1 MRATKR
7 PGYLET
13 INERVVVFDGAFG
26 TYVQDENLT
35 VDDFGGQHLEGCNEL
50 LAVTRPDLIARMHE
64 DFLKVGV
71 DALETATFGSFSTV
85 LTEYGIAD
93 RAHEIT
99 LAAAR
104 IARDVANSFEGDGR
118 PRFVAGSIGPGTK
131 LPSLGHIS
139 FVELRNTYEEHARAL
154 IEGGVDLLL
163 IETCMDLLQIKSAM
177 QGGRRAM
184 KALGREVPIQ
194 VQVTM
199 ETTGRMLVGTEIGAA
214 LTALLAMK
222 PDVIGINCATGP
234 AEMQEHLRHLSQH
247 SPIPISVLPNAGLP
261 SVVDGRTHYDLTPA
275 QLADFHRHHVQDLG
289 IRVVGG
295 CCGTTP
301 EHLRQ
306 VVEAVRNITPARR
319 SPIQEPSVT
328 SLYSPVTLKQ
338 DNSVLYIGERTN
350 ANGSRAFR
358 DAMLAGD
365 WDTCTKMANEQI
377 REGAHVLDVCVDY
390 VGRDGTTDMAE
401 IAGRFASQASVPL
414 VIDSTE
420 PQVMEAALQLAGGR
434 CILNSANLEDGEDP
448 GRRMDRIFSLAR
460 DYGAAVICLLI
471 DERGQARDVEWKMQI
486 AHRLHKIATERYG
499 LSASDL
505 IFDPLTFPLTTGDAD
520 LRRDGI
526 ESIEGIRRIKQE
538 IPGALT
544 VMGLSNVSFG
554 INPAA
559 RQVLNSVFLD
569 ECVKA
574 GLDAA
579 IVHAS
584 KILPLARIKPE
595 HVTLCRDIIFDKTT
609 DDYNPLQLLLT
620 AFEGVKSTKQE
631 KPDRSGWPVRQ
642 RLRQR
647 IIDGDREGLTAELD
661 EALGEGLKALEIVN
675 DVLLDGMREV
685 GELFGSGQMQLPFVL
700 QSAET
705 MKMAVGHLEPH
716 MDKVAG
722 STSKGKLVLATVKG
736 DVHDIGKNLVDI
748 ICTNNGYEVHNIG
761 IKIPISEMITKVQEV
776 DADALGMSGLLVKST
791 LIMRENLEELNT
803 SGLSNIP
810 VLLGGAALTRSYV
823 ERDLREVYQGRV
835 FYGRDA
841 FEGLHTLDKLM
852 EMKRNGIDDPEF
864 GRIPTGRSLAERRAP
879 KESPIDL
886 PRRSPDVVDDNPV
899 FTPPFVGSR
908 VVKGISLD
916 EIAEYVNETALYRNQ
931 WQYRPLEGENDE
943 DFKSRIR
950 PELRQQLAQAK
961 ASGILVPQLVYG
973 YFPANGDGNDVVIWT
988 DESRTTERMRFSYP
1002 RQGEAP
1008 FLCIADFFRPVESGE
1023 VDYAA
1028 FHIVTMGAKV
1038 SDAAAELFAKN
1049 EYQKYLTVHGLGV
1062 EMAEAL
1068 AEYWHHRI
1076 RTEWGFVGEDGPNL
1090 HGLFRQQYRG
1100 GRYSWGY
1107 PACPDLEDNAKVAEL
1122 LEAGRI
1128 GITVNE
1134 DTGWQYQ
1141 PEQTTSAI
1149 ICHHPRAKYFVAR

>member
-1 MRATKR
+1 
-7 PGYLET
+7 
-13 INERVVVFDGAFG
+13 
-26 TYVQDENLT
+26 
-35 VDDFGGQHLEGCNEL
+35 
-50 LAVTRPDLIARMHE
+50 
-64 DFLKVGV
+64 
-71 DALETATFGSFSTV
+71 
-85 LTEYGIAD
+85 
-93 RAHEIT
+93 
-99 LAAAR
+99 
-104 IARDVANSFEGDGR
+104 
-118 PRFVAGSIGPGTK
+118 
-131 LPSLGHIS
+131 
-139 FVELRNTYEEHARAL
+139 VELRNTYEEHARAL

-177 QGGRRAM
+177 LGGRRAM